1 MQIMSNVIVECQ
13 IISET
18 LFFYKVYE
26 DLMTAALCGGCS
38 SRWTTVLESLL
49 APSFDSA
56 SQHLFHLDFI
66 LYPTLVKVKVEVYY
80 SKTFYF
86 YCNFLFLFFKHA
98 VWDKYGW
105 DRQFVCLFESRMV
118 FILPVKL

>member
-66 LYPTLVKVKVEVYY
+66 LYRMLVKVKVEVYY

-86 YCNFLFLFFKHA
+86 YCNFLFLFLNM
-98 VWDKYGW
+98 
-105 DRQFVCLFESRMV
+105 QFGTSMAGTGNLFVYLRAEWFSY
-118 FILPVKL
+118 FQ

>member
-56 SQHLFHLDFI
+56 SLS
-66 LYPTLVKVKVEVYY
+66 PG
-80 SKTFYF
+80 FYF
-86 YCNFLFLFFKHA
+86 IPHTCQSQSGSLLFKNVL
-98 VWDKYGW
+98 
-105 DRQFVCLFESRMV
+105 L
-118 FILPVKL
+118 LL